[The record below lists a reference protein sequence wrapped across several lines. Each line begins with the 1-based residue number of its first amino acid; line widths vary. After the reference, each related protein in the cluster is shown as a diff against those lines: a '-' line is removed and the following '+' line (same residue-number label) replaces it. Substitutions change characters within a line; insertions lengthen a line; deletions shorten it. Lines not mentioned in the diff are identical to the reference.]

1 MKRRLWLQWVLASAI
16 GCAVV
21 STVARRVSMA
31 VGGAAGDA
39 MGPLVAEVVVGAL
52 ALGGVMLGI
61 AVGPVASRSSHV
73 GLWQQL
79 THPRPS

>member
-1 MKRRLWLQWVLASAI
+1 
-16 GCAVV
+16 
-21 STVARRVSMA
+21 
-31 VGGAAGDA
+31 

-73 GLWQQL
+73 GLWDQL
-79 THPRPS
+79 ILVAIRQTRRDAFVEQLVSLALPNWRWCTGCWRKPAPNEKWL